1 MAKLTDKAHPTT
13 RGWVHSRT
21 GELLKSQHMT
31 EAQVASWWA
40 EKVGPVEH
48 AVPQMLNEAPSV
60 ERNLTPSEHDHH
72 YLNLGDHSLGA
83 EFIETFRQEEE

>member
-13 RGWVHSRT
+13 RGWVHPRT

-48 AVPQMLNEAPSV
+48 AAPQMLNEAPSV
-60 ERNLTPSEHDHH
+60 ERTLSHEEVEHHFSAV
-72 YLNLGDHSLGA
+72 NTKVLGDVSY
-83 EFIETFRQEEE
+83 FDKDDEE